1 MIESIITISLVGF
14 IVGFIFSMPVAGP
27 IGILIASNSLHGRIK
42 FSVRAAA
49 GAAVVDFFY
58 CFIAVVGFTKLF
70 NLYEQIIPYILA
82 GGSLFIIYL
91 GTNIVRT
98 RLDLKTLNRNILFPK
113 RVKQMKKKGG
123 FRTGVMINLLNPT
136 LFFGWMTSSF
146 IVMSFVASLGFNV
159 GGLDD
164 VLGSNVES
172 IHYQT
177 NSILKMDSIRQQS
190 PEEIDDTEATPA
202 ESSGAEDEFGVLHL
216 LIGVFYALFVAF
228 GTLVWFYY
236 FSRFLARNRRVLR
249 INILNRVIHTLGF
262 ILIGFGIYLIY
273 TAVSI
278 FTA

>member
-1 MIESIITISLVGF
+1 MIESLITISLVGF
-14 IVGFIFSMPVAGP
+14 LVGFIFSMPVAGP

-42 FSVRAAA
+42 FSIRAAA
-49 GAAVVDFFY
+49 GAAFVDFFY
-58 CFIAVVGFTKLF
+58 CFIAVVGFAQLF
-70 NLYEQIIPYILA
+70 NLYEQIIPYILS
-82 GGSLFIIYL
+82 GGSVFIIYL
-91 GTNIVRT
+91 GINIART
-98 RLDLKTLNRNILFPK
+98 RLDIKTLNRNILFPK

-123 FRTGVMINLLNPT
+123 FRTGVMINLLNPM
-136 LFFGWMTSSF
+136 LFFGWMTASF

-177 NSILKMDSIRQQS
+177 KSNISLDSMRQQS
-190 PEEIDDTEATPA
+190 AEQIPETDRNLADASDDEN
-202 ESSGAEDEFGVLHL
+202 EFGILHL
-216 LIGVFYALFVAF
+216 LIGVSYALFVSF

-236 FSRFLARNRRVLR
+236 FSRFLARNRRVLKM
-249 INILNRVIHTLGF
+249 NALNRLIHALGF

-273 TAVSI
+273 TAFSI